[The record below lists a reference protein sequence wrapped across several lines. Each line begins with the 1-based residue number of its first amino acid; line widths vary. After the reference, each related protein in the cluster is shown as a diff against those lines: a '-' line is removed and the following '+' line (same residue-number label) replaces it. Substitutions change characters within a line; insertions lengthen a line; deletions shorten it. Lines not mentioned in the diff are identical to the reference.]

1 LLIRCRNGI
10 YVSVGVC
17 NGVKGTNGDAHCLVY
32 LRPAEGGVK
41 PLASAGQSTSTVR
54 GSRSRRIYKTKTI
67 IAALMDAVFVFLLF
81 HLKNVAN
88 SPYLAMALGAV
99 IAGLALFEAESSPRS
114 QRTVVIP
121 VFTSKEELCRAEG
134 VEFTAITSAELLLR
148 KSMGGVKQVRVS
160 LANGVRATIYLTD
173 KELEELRS
181 HIALSPAPTY

>member
-17 NGVKGTNGDAHCLVY
+17 NGVKGANGYAHCLVY

-41 PLASAGQSTSTVR
+41 PLASAGQSTSTVQ
-54 GSRSRRIYKTKTI
+54 GSRSRWIYAT
-67 IAALMDAVFVFLLF
+67 IAALMDAVLAFLLF
-81 HLKNVAN
+81 QLKNPAN
-88 SPYLAMALGAV
+88 APYLAAAIAALT
-99 IAGLALFEAESSPRS
+99 AGVAIFEAKSSSRS
-114 QRTVVIP
+114 QRTVVTS

-148 KSMGGVKQVRVS
+148 ESRGGVKQVRVS
-160 LANGVRATIYLTD
+160 LANGARATIYLTD

-181 HIALSPAPTY
+181 HIALSPTPTY